1 MSFEKIRLG
10 IEEIFTVT
18 VQDQTGKVIDK
29 WTALKKDFN
38 QVVRILNTKYGLD
51 IFKNKKDKDLDWAVK
66 F

>member
-38 QVVRILNTKYGLD
+38 QVVRILNNKYGLD

>member
-38 QVVRILNTKYGLD
+38 QVVRILNNKYGLN
-51 IFKNKKDKDLDWAVK
+51 IFNSKKDKDLDWAVK